1 MKKKLIA
8 FAVLAIVI
16 IIVVGYVAVFFY
28 SAPDISGVAIESTEP
43 SWNMVPSGR
52 YERWYSFKV
61 SLSIEIN
68 NPTAYKV
75 AIRIRGECEF
85 TVTTDPNY
93 LQADKYSYNNTA
105 DFILAPYSKYTY
117 TLVVYECPFSASDP
131 NSIKTLHFNSYHV
144 DELRREIYE
153 G

>member
-75 AIRIRGECEF
+75 AMTRTISKQTNIPITILQTSSWLLTASTLILLWCMSALFRQAIRIQSRLCISI
-85 TVTTDPNY
+85 VTTLTNCAGKFTRGNCQP
-93 LQADKYSYNNTA
+93 
-105 DFILAPYSKYTY
+105 
-117 TLVVYECPFSASDP
+117 
-131 NSIKTLHFNSYHV
+131 
-144 DELRREIYE
+144 
-153 G
+153 